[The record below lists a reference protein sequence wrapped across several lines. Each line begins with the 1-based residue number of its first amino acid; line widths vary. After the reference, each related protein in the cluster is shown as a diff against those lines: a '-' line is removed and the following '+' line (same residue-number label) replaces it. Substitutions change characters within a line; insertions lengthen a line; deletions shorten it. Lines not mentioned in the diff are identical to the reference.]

1 MRNQVALLAVML
13 FTLFAVTA
21 VAADVSGKWVAQ
33 IPGRDGTPTEQTFM
47 FKVAGDQVTGTL
59 TTQQGSQ
66 EISEGKLSGND
77 ISFAVV
83 TKRNEREMK
92 SLYKGTISG
101 NEIQFTRTRA
111 PGAGGQGGAGGKRGE
126 PAGRVVAAARA
137 AAVAEAGRRR
147 S

>member
-1 MRNQVALLAVML
+1 ML
-13 FTLFAVTA
+13 FVLCAVAA
-21 VAADVSGKWVAQ
+21 VAADINGKWVAQ
-33 IPGRDGTPTEQTFM
+33 IPGRDGTPMEQTFM

-77 ISFAVV
+77 LSFAVV

-92 SLYKGTISG
+92 NLYKGVVSG
-101 NEIQFTRTRA
+101 TEIQFTRTRA
-111 PGAGGQGGAGGKRGE
+111 PGAGGQGGGGGGGRGGA
-126 PAGRVVAAARA
+126 PVTFTAKKA
-137 AAVAEAGRRR
+137 